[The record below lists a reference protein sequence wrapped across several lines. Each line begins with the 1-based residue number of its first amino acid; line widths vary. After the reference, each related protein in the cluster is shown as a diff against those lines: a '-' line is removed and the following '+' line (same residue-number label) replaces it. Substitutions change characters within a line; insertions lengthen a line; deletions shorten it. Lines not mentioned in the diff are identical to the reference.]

1 MILEDNGGKAEGVL
15 GYRTLMCRKH
25 EGTSV
30 DERMFL
36 PPLEYLFFPEKFS
49 CRGERA
55 NKAAR
60 TVASQFHGFRQKMQ
74 LQISLQGVSLVLGWS
89 KRKDRGHDTE

>member
-1 MILEDNGGKAEGVL
+1 MKS
-15 GYRTLMCRKH
+15 
-25 EGTSV
+25 TSL

-36 PPLEYLFFPEKFS
+36 PPLEYPFFPGMVC

-60 TVASQFHGFRQKMQ
+60 TVASQFHGFHQKMQ
-74 LQISLQGVSLVLGWS
+74 LHILLEDVSLVLGWS
-89 KRKDRGHDTE
+89 RAWHRMYTERDWQSLRVI